1 MAVTQQPSTQQRTR
15 SRHLTPAQFALVS
28 RAALWSL
35 VAIVITGAAVRLT
48 GSGLG
53 CSSWPTCEPGKL
65 VPAASFHGWVE
76 FGNRLVTGAVSLAV
90 IAAVSGAWL
99 RSPRRANLLWWSSA
113 LVLGVAAQVGLG
125 AVTVLTHL
133 RPEVVM
139 AHFGAS
145 MLLVV
150 AATVLVW
157 LAAREAPDGRG
168 AGFAD
173 TARRPALAAWTGCV
187 AGLTCVAVVTG
198 TFVTASGPH
207 GGDEDVA
214 RLGYELDDVTRV
226 HAVSVIAL
234 VVLSLSFLGWLTGAA
249 RRVASA
255 RVEQV
260 RRALVTCLVVM
271 AAQASIGYVQYLNEL
286 PVVLVG
292 LHIAGATALVVS
304 VTRLVLTVA
313 LPTTANGSERN
324 SVANGAA
331 HQ

>member
-1 MAVTQQPSTQQRTR
+1 M
-15 SRHLTPAQFALVS
+15 
-28 RAALWSL
+28 
-35 VAIVITGAAVRLT
+35 AIVITGAAVRLT

-53 CSSWPTCEPGKL
+53 CSSWPTCEPGEL
-65 VPAASFHGWVE
+65 VPAADFHGWVE
-76 FGNRLVTGAVSLAV
+76 FGNRLVTGLVSLAV

-99 RSPRRANLLWWSSA
+99 RSPRRSDLLWWSSS
-113 LVLGVAAQVGLG
+113 LVVGVLAQVGLG

-157 LAAREAPDGRG
+157 LANDEPS
-168 AGFAD
+168 AGHERAVVV
-173 TARRPALAAWTGCV
+173 AVRWRAVAAFSGCV
-187 AGLTCVAVVTG
+187 AAATAVAVVTG

-207 GGDEDVA
+207 GGDEDVV
-214 RLGYELDDVTRV
+214 RLGYELDDVARV

-234 VVLSLSFLGWLTGAA
+234 VVLSLSFLGWLT
-249 RRVASA
+249 RVARDA
-255 RVEQV
+255 TDGRLVEV
-260 RRALVTCLVVM
+260 RRALTRCLVVM

-286 PVVLVG
+286 PVVLVA
-292 LHIAGATALVVS
+292 LHIAGATALVIA

-313 LPTTANGSERN
+313 LTTAPSGSRRN
-324 SVANGAA
+324 SMARAGS